1 MNRPLAYVTADFNK
15 DEDDAHL
22 EATTICRLLYESGY
36 SPVCPYLAQSH
47 FISFE
52 VPQEYKDSRDM
63 AHEFLRRSRI
73 LVVCSPYYTEEM
85 MEDMAI
91 AKKYGIATV
100 TMDGI
105 VKIAQER
112 DGTINE

>member
-1 MNRPLAYVTADFNK
+1 MKRPLAYVTADFIK
-15 DEDDAHL
+15 DDDDSYL
-22 EATTICRLLYESGY
+22 EASTICRSLYEAGY
-36 SPVCPYLAQSH
+36 SPVCPYIVQSH
-47 FISFE
+47 FISSD

-91 AKKYGIATV
+91 AKKYGIVTV
-100 TMDGI
+100 TLDGI
-105 VKIAQER
+105 VKIAQEI
-112 DGTINE
+112 DGTIE